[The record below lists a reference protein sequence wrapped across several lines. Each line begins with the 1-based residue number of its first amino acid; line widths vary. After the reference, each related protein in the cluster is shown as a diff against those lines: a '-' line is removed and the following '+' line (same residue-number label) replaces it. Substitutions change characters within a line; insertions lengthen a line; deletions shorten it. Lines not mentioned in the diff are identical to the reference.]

1 MASYLFWLVAIGPF
15 GLVALGLTQVQWA
28 NRHPKVML
36 QLANSLCGISTLTS
50 IAILLWVTFRGAIGA
65 PLVGMQG
72 LGFSLYLDPI
82 SSPMFALVSFIGLI
96 VILYSRNY
104 LAGDPGQGRFVK
116 WIALTL
122 GSVLFLIISGNLVQF
137 LLSWIC
143 MSVSLHK
150 LLLFYPERPAAI
162 LAARKKWVVSRL
174 GDLCLVAAMILIFRT
189 LGSLEYV
196 SILPALKSF
205 SDGGTTPPILR
216 WAAAPIAFAA
226 ILKSAQFPIHGWL
239 LEVMETPTSV
249 SALLHAGIINAGGFL
264 VIRFS
269 HLVILS
275 PVAMNSLLLIGAATA
290 LFGSVVMLTQ
300 TSVKVSLAYSTIAQ
314 MGFMMLECGLGVFS
328 AAMLHI
334 LAHSLYKAH
343 AFLSSGSAVELS
355 QLKLKDSHAEATVG
369 PIANFS
375 VIAAALLTSLAM
387 GILFHLS
394 SGIVTLGCI
403 FALGVAVLCATGFE
417 RGSSALYRTQIAI
430 KVIGV
435 TALFYGVQYCAEV
448 AFSAVAVHDHSSL
461 SEFEIL
467 IRIAIALLFGLVALM
482 QKVLPD
488 QDGERWLALYTHISN
503 GFYINTIANR
513 LAIRF
518 WPSPAPRS
526 SVPSYIPSIQGGR
539 QS

>member
-1 MASYLFWLVAIGPF
+1 MASHLFWLVALGPF
-15 GLVALGLTQVQWA
+15 GLVALGLTPSAWA
-28 NRHPKVML
+28 NRHPKTML
-36 QLANSLCGISTLTS
+36 DLAKLLCGISTLTS
-50 IAILLWVTFRGAIGA
+50 ILVLAWVTFRRAFNT
-65 PLVGMQG
+65 PFVGVKG

-82 SSPMFALVSFIGLI
+82 SSPMFALVSFIGFI

-104 LAGDPGQGRFVK
+104 LDGDPGQGRFVK
-116 WIALTL
+116 WISLTL
-122 GSVLFLIISGNLVQF
+122 GSVLFLMISGNLVQF
-137 LLSWIC
+137 FISWIFT
-143 MSVSLHK
+143 SISLHQ
-150 LLLFYPERPAAI
+150 LLIFYPERPAAI
-162 LAARKKWVVSRL
+162 LAARKKWVISRL
-174 GDLCLVAAMILIFRT
+174 GDLCLVAAMILIYRT
-189 LGSLEYV
+189 VGSLEYV
-196 SILPALKSF
+196 SIFQALKSYAEG
-205 SDGGTTPPILR
+205 DTIQVMLK
-216 WAAAPIAFAA
+216 WAAALMAFAA

-239 LEVMETPTSV
+239 LEVMETPTPV

-275 PVAMNSLLLIGAATA
+275 PFAMNSLLLIGAATA

-343 AFLSSGSAVELS
+343 AFLSSGSAVELA
-355 QLKLKDSHAEATVG
+355 QLKLKGSHAEATIG
-369 PIANFS
+369 PVANFS
-375 VIAAALLTSLAM
+375 VIAAALLASLAM
-387 GILFHLS
+387 GILFQLS

-417 RGSSALYRTQIAI
+417 RGSSALYRIQIVI

-448 AFSAVAVHDHSSL
+448 AFSALVVREHSSL
-461 SEFEIL
+461 SQFDIL
-467 IRIAIALLFGLVALM
+467 IRIAIVLLFGLVALM

-503 GFYINTIANR
+503 GFYINTIGNR

-526 SVPSYIPSIQGGR
+526 SVPSYIPSIEGGR
-539 QS
+539 KP